1 MALHSLMTG
10 LAGVFFMTLA
20 LAQADS
26 AALAPE
32 KLDPNFSVTQPGSDL
47 RWYSALQLRRSSA
60 GWPVNELA
68 KPWDRLPARAEKMV
82 RPEVWSLSRHSAGI
96 EINFSTDASEI
107 GARWTLINPGLAMDH
122 MPATGM
128 SGLDLYVRHEGRWQ
142 WLGVG
147 RPTESPSN
155 LVKLAS
161 VPAGGG
167 MRDYRLYLPLY
178 NGIEDL
184 QIGVPASAKL
194 AAMAPLSAQTVVVY
208 GTSITQGGCA
218 SRPGMAYPAIL
229 GRKFNLPVINLGFSG
244 NGNAEIVAADLVSE
258 LNPSV
263 FILDPLPN
271 MTPLQIAGRIE
282 PFVARLRTRH
292 PRIPIILLGNI
303 SYQQAGLGPLN
314 QTDHAVK
321 NAILAPIVA
330 RLMTKDD
337 RLFFVPGDSLLG
349 QDGEATVDG
358 THPTDLGFLRMAEAI
373 SPSLKKALDLSR

>member
-1 MALHSLMTG
+1 MKLHSLITG
-10 LAGVFFMTLA
+10 LACAFVPTYA
-20 LAQADS
+20 IS
-26 AALAPE
+26 STSISALAPE
-32 KLDPNFSVTQPGSDL
+32 KLDPNFSISQPGSDL
-47 RWYSALQLRRSSA
+47 SWYSALQLRRSSA
-60 GWPVNELA
+60 GWPVKELA
-68 KPWDRLPARAEKMV
+68 KPWDRLPARAERIV

-107 GARWTLINPGLAMDH
+107 GARWTLLNPGLAMDH

-147 RPTESPSN
+147 RPTESPTN

-184 QIGVPASAKL
+184 QIGVPAGAKL
-194 AAMAPLSAQTVVVY
+194 AAMAPLSTQSVVVY

-218 SRPGMAYPAIL
+218 SRPGMAYTAIL
-229 GRKFNLPVINLGFSG
+229 GRKFDLPVINLGFSG
-244 NGNAEIVAADLVSE
+244 NGNAEMVAADLISE

-271 MTPLQIAGRIE
+271 MTPQQIAERIK
-282 PFVARLRTRH
+282 PFVARLRARH
-292 PRIPIILLGNI
+292 PRTPIILLGNI
-303 SYQQAGLGPLN
+303 SYQHAGLGPMN
-314 QTDHAVK
+314 QTGHALK
-321 NAILAPIVA
+321 NAVLAPIVA
-330 RLMTKDD
+330 ALMAKDE
-337 RLFFVPGDSLLG
+337 RIFFVPGESLLG

-358 THPTDLGFLRMAEAI
+358 THPNDLGFLRMAEAI
-373 SPSLKKALDLSR
+373 SPSLKKALALAP